1 MNASNEFSTKLK
13 SITKPYEDNAGYGVT
28 LETPEDLIAYCAR
41 VSNPV
46 NQNNRET
53 GAKLLKYCIRNS
65 HWSIFEMVDATI
77 EIVCTRDIGRQILRH
92 RSFSFQEFSQ
102 RYAEAIDFTRGEA
115 RLQDTKNRQNSIETV
130 DKETRDVWEDMQTD
144 VLILAK
150 KHYKHA
156 LNMGIAKEVARKILP
171 EGLTKSC
178 MYMKGSLRSWIH
190 YCSLRRGN
198 GTQKEHRVIA
208 DSCWEILSKEFPSVF
223 SVVEGQEQNK

>member
-1 MNASNEFSTKLK
+1 MSEFSTKLI
-13 SITKPYEDNAGYGVT
+13 SITRPYEDDAGYGVT
-28 LETPEDLIAYCAR
+28 LDTPEELIAYCAR
-41 VSNPV
+41 VSSPD
-46 NQNNRET
+46 NQDNKST
-53 GAKLLKYCIRNS
+53 ADKLLKYCIRNS

-102 RYAEAIDFTRGEA
+102 RYAEAIDFVRGEA
-115 RLQDTKNRQNSIETV
+115 RLQDTKNRQNSIEIV
-130 DKETRDVWEDMQTD
+130 DKELRDLWEEMQTD

-171 EGLTKSC
+171 EGLTKSR
-178 MYMKGSLRSWIH
+178 MYMKGSLRSWLH
-190 YCSLRRGN
+190 YCDLRRGN
-198 GTQKEHRVIA
+198 GTQKEHRLIA

-223 SVVEGQEQNK
+223 SVVEGQ

>member
-1 MNASNEFSTKLK
+1 MSEFSTKLI
-13 SITKPYEDNAGYGVT
+13 SITRPYEDDAGYGVT
-28 LETPEDLIAYCAR
+28 LDTPEELIAYCAR
-41 VSNPV
+41 VSSPD
-46 NQNNRET
+46 NQDNKNT
-53 GAKLLKYCIRNS
+53 ADKVLKYCIRNS

-102 RYAEAIDFTRGEA
+102 RYAEAIDFVRGEA
-115 RLQDTKNRQNSIETV
+115 RLQDTKNRQNSIEIV
-130 DKETRDVWEDMQTD
+130 DKELRDLWEEMQTD

-171 EGLTKSC
+171 EGLTKSR
-178 MYMKGSLRSWIH
+178 MYMKGSLRSWLH
-190 YCSLRRGN
+190 YCDLRRGN
-198 GTQKEHRVIA
+198 GTQKEHRLIA

-223 SVVEGQEQNK
+223 SVVEGQ

>member
-1 MNASNEFSTKLK
+1 MSEFSTKLI
-13 SITKPYEDNAGYGVT
+13 SITRPYEDDAGYGVT
-28 LETPEDLIAYCAR
+28 LDTPEELIAYCAR
-41 VSNPV
+41 VSSPD
-46 NQNNRET
+46 NQDNKST
-53 GAKLLKYCIRNS
+53 ADKLLKYCIRNS

-102 RYAEAIDFTRGEA
+102 RYAEAIDFVRGEA
-115 RLQDTKNRQNSIETV
+115 RLQDTKNRQNSIEIV
-130 DKETRDVWEDMQTD
+130 DKELRDLWEEMQTD

-171 EGLTKSC
+171 EGLTKSR
-178 MYMKGSLRSWIH
+178 MYMKGSLRSWLH
-190 YCSLRRGN
+190 YCDLRRGN
-198 GTQKEHRVIA
+198 GTQKEHRLIA

-223 SVVEGQEQNK
+223 LVVEG

>member
-1 MNASNEFSTKLK
+1 MSEFSTKLI

-28 LETPEDLIAYCAR
+28 LDTPEELIAYCAR
-41 VSNPV
+41 VSSPD
-46 NQNNRET
+46 NQDNKST
-53 GAKLLKYCIRNS
+53 ADKLLKYCIRNS

-102 RYAEAIDFTRGEA
+102 RYAEAINFTRGEA
-115 RLQDTKNRQNSIETV
+115 RLQDTKNRQNSIEIV
-130 DKETRDVWEDMQTD
+130 DKELRDLWEEMQTD

-171 EGLTKSC
+171 EGLTKSR
-178 MYMKGSLRSWIH
+178 MYMKGSLRSWLH
-190 YCSLRRGN
+190 YCDLRRGN
-198 GTQKEHRVIA
+198 GTQKEHRLIA
-208 DSCWEILSKEFPSVF
+208 DSCWGILSKEFPSVF
-223 SVVEGQEQNK
+223 SVVEGQ

>member
-1 MNASNEFSTKLK
+1 MSEFSTKLI

-28 LETPEDLIAYCAR
+28 LDTPEELIAYCAR
-41 VSNPV
+41 VSSPD
-46 NQNNRET
+46 NQDNKNT
-53 GAKLLKYCIRNS
+53 ADKLLKYCIRNS

-102 RYAEAIDFTRGEA
+102 RYAEAIDFVRGEA
-115 RLQDTKNRQNSIETV
+115 RLQDTKNRQNSIEIV
-130 DKETRDVWEDMQTD
+130 DKELRDLWEEMQTD

-171 EGLTKSC
+171 EGLTKSR
-178 MYMKGSLRSWIH
+178 MYMKGSLRSWLH
-190 YCSLRRGN
+190 YCDLRRGN
-198 GTQKEHRVIA
+198 GTQKEHRLIA
-208 DSCWEILSKEFPSVF
+208 DSCWGILSKEFPSVF
-223 SVVEGQEQNK
+223 SVVEGQ

>member
-1 MNASNEFSTKLK
+1 MSEFNTKLI
-13 SITKPYEDNAGYGVT
+13 SITRPYEDNAGYGVT
-28 LETPEDLIAYCAR
+28 LDTPEELIAYCAR
-41 VSNPV
+41 VSSPD
-46 NQNNRET
+46 NQDNKNT
-53 GAKLLKYCIRNS
+53 ADKLLKYCIRNS
-65 HWSIFEMVDATI
+65 HWSIFEMVDATV

-115 RLQDTKNRQNSIETV
+115 RLQDTKNRQNSIEIV
-130 DKETRDVWEDMQTD
+130 DKELRDLWEEMQTD

-171 EGLTKSC
+171 EGLTKSR
-178 MYMKGSLRSWIH
+178 MYMKGSLRSWLH
-190 YCSLRRGN
+190 YCDLRRGN
-198 GTQKEHRVIA
+198 GTQKEHRLIA

-223 SVVEGQEQNK
+223 PVVEGQ